1 MAIKI
6 FKLIKLLIS
15 SKIIFKEPK
24 KSKIVLYDNASLED
38 FENVLEKKEYFLLIN
53 RINQI
58 KEIYIFPRLF
68 YLIFLNYKGNI
79 ATSYFVSILEI
90 INPKVV
96 ITFTDNCLKFSEITK
111 ILEKKMKF
119 IAIQNAYRL
128 DFIEHN
134 YSFKKKL
141 LNYNYNNK
149 IYLPHL
155 FTHGEYEFD
164 LYKKLKIKVKKM
176 TKFGS
181 LRLENALHYLKKN
194 NFNFRKKENDICL
207 ISEIIWYAHFSGSNQ
222 KFQSDLIKSGVVK
235 LAKYTI
241 DFCREHNKKL
251 IFIPKVRKKGREM
264 DWELSVFKENLNY
277 DDYLFLMKS
286 IKKKYSKRHHQYLAM
301 FRSKVTIGVT
311 STMLGENLSQNNK
324 ILSCN
329 LTKNS
334 VFDFAIK
341 KICSINDCSYI
352 QFKKRLNY
360 ILDIDEEKYFSLIS
374 KKNMNYL
381 IHHKQDSS
389 QIKFLKE
396 KINRHLS

>member
-1 MAIKI
+1 MVIKI

-38 FENVLEKKEYFLLIN
+38 FENVLEKTEYFLLIN

-58 KEIYIFPRLF
+58 KEIYVFPRLF

-96 ITFTDNCLKFSEITK
+96 ITFTDNCFKFSEITK

-128 DFIEHN
+128 DFIENN
-134 YSFKKKL
+134 YSFKKKF
-141 LNYNYNNK
+141 LNYNNNTK

-155 FTHGEYEFD
+155 FTHGQYEFD

-181 LRLENALHYLKKN
+181 LRLANALNYLKKKN
-194 NFNFRKKENDICL
+194 INYSKKENDICL
-207 ISEIIWYAHFSGSNQ
+207 ISDTILIAHFKGDKYKRES
-222 KFQSDLIKSGVVK
+222 KLISEGMVR

-241 DFCREHNKKL
+241 DFCRENKKKF
-251 IFIPKVRKKGREM
+251 IFVPKSKTKGKRR
-264 DWELSVFKENLNY
+264 DIELKNYKENLNLK
-277 DDYLFLMKS
+277 DYLYLVKG
-286 IKKKYSKRHHQYLAM
+286 IRKKYRNRHNQYLAM
-301 FRSKVTIGVT
+301 FRSKVTIGTT
-311 STMLGENLSQNNK
+311 STLLGENLSQGNK

-329 LTKNS
+329 FTKIN

-360 ILDIDEEKYFSLIS
+360 ILNIDEEKYFSLIS

-381 IHHKQDSS
+381 IHHRQDFS

-396 KINRHLS
+396 KIKKFTL